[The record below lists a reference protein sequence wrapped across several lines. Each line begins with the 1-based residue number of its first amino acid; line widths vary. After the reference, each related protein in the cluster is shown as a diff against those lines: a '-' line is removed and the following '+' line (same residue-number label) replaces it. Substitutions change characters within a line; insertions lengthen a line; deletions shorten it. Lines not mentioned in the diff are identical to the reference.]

1 MVDHGDVLDDGVA
14 VGSAGD
20 VLGGA
25 LAELGVAEAVDAAP
39 AVGSGGGHDFEG
51 GVFAFHERDHE
62 GVVVPVPAPDFFAQ
76 VAAAEG
82 VAFGF
87 AEEGLE
93 LGDEGFGGGFDFVS
107 GAGAVALGGVALV
120 EEDEGEAVDLFSAA
134 VEGAGVEGLG
144 EDVEFAGGVGAVVF
158 HVVGFGFEGDF
169 EADGGGGGVVVPEP
183 VVLPEFD
190 AEGLVEGLPGD
201 VVEAAAF
208 SALEEVFEVL
218 DVFFGEAVEG
228 DGDGGAVLPFEDDFA
243 AGVDFDDFGFD
254 LTAGFAVGPEACVG
268 REYAQECECCDVP
281 IHVFILYN

>member
-1 MVDHGDVLDDGVA
+1 M
-14 VGSAGD
+14 
-20 VLGGA
+20 
-25 LAELGVAEAVDAAP
+25 
-39 AVGSGGGHDFEG
+39 
-51 GVFAFHERDHE
+51 
-62 GVVVPVPAPDFFAQ
+62 
-76 VAAAEG
+76 
-82 VAFGF
+82 
-87 AEEGLE
+87 
-93 LGDEGFGGGFDFVS
+93 
-107 GAGAVALGGVALV
+107 
-120 EEDEGEAVDLFSAA
+120 
-134 VEGAGVEGLG
+134 G

-158 HVVGFGFEGDF
+158 HEVGFGFEGDF
-169 EADGGGGGVVVPEP
+169 EADGGSGGVVVPEP